1 MKKVL
6 GVAFMPEELAGNIR
20 RQIKCLYIHLNMYIS
35 IGEYRSLSN
44 LSPRELGECFD
55 SEIFSLSG
63 DSWAKDTSLIWPQ
76 GSGD

>member
-1 MKKVL
+1 
-6 GVAFMPEELAGNIR
+6 
-20 RQIKCLYIHLNMYIS
+20 MYL
-35 IGEYRSLSN
+35 IGEYRSLSG

-55 SEIFSLSG
+55 SEIFSISG